1 MAEPIVAIIGRPNV
15 GKSTLFNRLLKQR
28 KTIVHARAGITR
40 DRVYEKV
47 HWAGRSFILV
57 DTGGFVPPSSDQIE
71 TAIRGQVIQAIGE
84 ADLLLLLL
92 DTSSELTSIEY
103 EIAALIRRA
112 NRQVIVVANK
122 CDNERLEMQ
131 SHVFSELGLGEVFP
145 ISALNGRNIGDLL
158 DLILTKIPVKIAL
171 PAADLQHLCLAIVGL
186 PNAGKSS
193 ILNALVGTEKAI
205 VTDIPGTT
213 RDSIDSEIQYYG
225 KPVTLIDTAGI
236 RKKSNVTDEVEFY
249 SVLRAYRAIERANVV
264 LLVVDAEKGFTR
276 QDANLVRHV
285 IDSKKGLVLAINKWD
300 LVPKNTQTAHEFRQ
314 AINAEYGE
322 LEFYPF
328 LFISAKTKQRIHTIL
343 QTATQVYQN
352 RQRRVSTS
360 ELNDVFQRVIDQTP
374 PPAVQGKF
382 IKIKYVTQVKNEP
395 PVVVFFCNEPHL
407 IKSEYRRFLERQLRA
422 HFDFFGVPV
431 TITFRKK

>member
-1 MAEPIVAIIGRPNV
+1 MAEPIVAIVGRPNV
-15 GKSTLFNRLLKQR
+15 GKSTLFNRLVKQR

-47 HWAGRSFILV
+47 HWSGRSFLLV
-57 DTGGFVPPSSDQIE
+57 DTGGFVPPSADQIE
-71 TAIRGQVIQAIGE
+71 NAIRSQVIYAISE

-92 DTSSELTSIEY
+92 DAKSELSSIEF
-103 EIAALIRRA
+103 EIATLIRRA
-112 NRQVIVVANK
+112 NKQVIVIANK

-131 SHVFSELGLGEVFP
+131 SLALCELGLGEVFP

-158 DLILTKIPVKIAL
+158 DLILTKIPVKVAL
-171 PAADLQHLCLAIVGL
+171 PASDLQHLCLAIVGL

-193 ILNALVGTEKAI
+193 ILNALVGSEKAI

-236 RKKSNVTDEVEFY
+236 RKKSNIVDEVEFY
-249 SVLRAYRAIERANVV
+249 SILRAFRAIERANVV

-276 QDANLVRHV
+276 QDAKLVRHV
-285 IDSKKGLVLAINKWD
+285 IDNKKGLVVAINKWD
-300 LVPKNTQTAHEFRQ
+300 LVPKTTQTAHEFRQ
-314 AINAEYGE
+314 AIITEYGD

-343 QTATQVYQN
+343 QTALQVYQN
-352 RQRRVSTS
+352 RQRRISTS
-360 ELNDVFQRVIDQTP
+360 ELNAVFQRIIEQSP
-374 PPAVQGKF
+374 PPAVQGAF
-382 IKIKYVTQVKNEP
+382 IKIKYVTQVKIDP
-395 PVVVFFCNEPHL
+395 PVVVFFCNEPYL
-407 IKSEYRRFLERQLRA
+407 IKSEYRRFLERQLHA